1 MKTLNVLSFRKP
13 QAKSIWLTIA
23 WAVALLVLFLLVAGC
38 EKEESSKCGQEIIDN
53 TGYVPV
59 TKADLNAGSGT
70 YGVIAYYYDEDADIT
85 TLTFSR
91 RSVGGVCTKD
101 ENGSDLREEASAWI
115 YAPIWPIPDL
125 TVTGHIERPNLGR
138 TDYTFTISG
147 AGVNE
152 YHYLGTNGWMDLS
165 DNEQDNEFISR
176 LILRFESK
184 ENKTADIDY
193 VVDSLKLELNFKAFY
208 AKPK

>member
-1 MKTLNVLSFRKP
+1 MKTLNVLSLRTP
-13 QAKSIWLTIA
+13 RAMSIWLTIA
-23 WAVALLVLFLLVAGC
+23 WSVALLVLFLLVAGC
-38 EKEESSKCGQEIIDN
+38 EKEESSKCGQEIIDD
-53 TGYVPV
+53 TGVVTV
-59 TKADLNAGSGT
+59 TKAELNAGSGS
-70 YGVIAYYYDEDADIT
+70 YGVIAYYYDEDADFT

-101 ENGSDLREEASAWI
+101 ENGSDLYEWASAWI

-125 TVTGHIERPNLGR
+125 TVTGHIERPNIGR

-147 AGVNE
+147 AGANE
-152 YHYLGTNGWMDLS
+152 YHYLGTNGWIDLS

-176 LILRFESK
+176 LILRFDSK

-193 VVDSLKLELNFKAFY
+193 VVDSLKLGLQFKAEY